1 METSP
6 LFTANSSHNYSKEP
20 DFSQLHT
27 EEPLGLSLW
36 EEEPGDLQF
45 MRQQNQ
51 DPDGLRFSDQLNI
64 ENVPEKR
71 SSSTEIKEEIELES
85 LDDRDDADITNHN
98 ETEINSTKVSRKKEH
113 RKREASTQ
121 KIENSDTD
129 ASKGNPQPRVGKKQ
143 TTLSHL
149 SAMHQFISGSR
160 AISLCIVQSSS
171 LSKTYDD
178 NDYDNA
184 LTLNTSAKIL
194 IMLTAGTGV
203 LTAGVLVTGGLLAA
217 FKPQI
222 FMSSDYLRPVLRLER
237 FLTR

>member
-1 METSP
+1 MESSP
-6 LFTANSSHNYSKEP
+6 LFTANISRNSSKEP

-36 EEEPGDLQF
+36 EEEAGDLQF

-85 LDDRDDADITNHN
+85 LDDRDDAGITNHN
-98 ETEINSTKVSRKKEH
+98 DTEINSIKVSRKKEH

-129 ASKGNPQPRVGKKQ
+129 ASKGNSQPRVGKKQ
-143 TTLSHL
+143 TTL

-160 AISLCIVQSSS
+160 AISLCIVHSSPFP
-171 LSKTYDD
+171 KTHDD
-178 NDYDNA
+178 NDYDYSN
-184 LTLNTSAKIL
+184 S
-194 IMLTAGTGV
+194 
-203 LTAGVLVTGGLLAA
+203 
-217 FKPQI
+217 
-222 FMSSDYLRPVLRLER
+222 
-237 FLTR
+237 